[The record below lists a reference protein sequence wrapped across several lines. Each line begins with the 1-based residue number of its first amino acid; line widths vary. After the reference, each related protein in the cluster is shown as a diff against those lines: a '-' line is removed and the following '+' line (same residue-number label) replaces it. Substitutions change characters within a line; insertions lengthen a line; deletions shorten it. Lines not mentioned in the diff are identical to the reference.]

1 MPSTKWSSRNNS
13 FWWSH
18 MQGPTE
24 GHLCGRCC
32 LQLERTTNVS
42 ARKRVNVTSP
52 GGHVT
57 PRFSAKRRRLVTST
71 PKARAPRA
79 RWHKTTGGIVAS
91 ITSSVTN
98 AHYARAFRHLLT
110 IGPAARRAFNAVVRQ
125 TVRRQI
131 NSYARIG
138 RPACLGGRESVS
150 DFSWQESLADYSQS
164 MPTLYAALCGAMP
177 AKLFQDT
184 EELT

>member
-1 MPSTKWSSRNNS
+1 M
-13 FWWSH
+13 
-18 MQGPTE
+18 
-24 GHLCGRCC
+24 
-32 LQLERTTNVS
+32 
-42 ARKRVNVTSP
+42 
-52 GGHVT
+52 
-57 PRFSAKRRRLVTST
+57 
-71 PKARAPRA
+71 
-79 RWHKTTGGIVAS
+79 AS

-150 DFSWQESLADYSQS
+150 EFSWQESLADYSQS